1 MAINRRGLPHL
12 RVGKLST
19 EKGPRTCSLRKRGS
33 TKKDRF
39 PSKSLCPRCHHM
51 VRREQL
57 FGVAC
62 PICGWRRFHN
72 TAQTGD
78 ALIDVFD
85 DKEHIEI
92 ITMMPTACED
102 SIKID
107 VKDDVLLISI
117 GDHHQTV
124 SLLSAVEPDFE
135 KTYNNGVL
143 VIKLRKK
150 LNVIHYVQ

>member
-1 MAINRRGLPHL
+1 
-12 RVGKLST
+12 
-19 EKGPRTCSLRKRGS
+19 
-33 TKKDRF
+33 
-39 PSKSLCPRCHHM
+39 
-51 VRREQL
+51 
-57 FGVAC
+57 
-62 PICGWRRFHN
+62 
-72 TAQTGD
+72 
-78 ALIDVFD
+78 
-85 DKEHIEI
+85 
-92 ITMMPTACED
+92 MMPTACED